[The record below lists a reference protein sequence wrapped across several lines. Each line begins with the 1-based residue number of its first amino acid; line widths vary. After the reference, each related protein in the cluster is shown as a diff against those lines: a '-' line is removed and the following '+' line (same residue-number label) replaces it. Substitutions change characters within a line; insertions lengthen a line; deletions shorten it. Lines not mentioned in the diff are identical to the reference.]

1 MENKEVSLDKMIR
14 GGVILTLSSF
24 IVKLL
29 SAIYK
34 VPFQNLTGDAG
45 FYVYQQV
52 YPLYG
57 LAVAFTLHGLPAFIS
72 KVVSEADDE
81 IELQSKMR
89 QINTWLFIIGIGM
102 FAILWGGA
110 GVIARWMGD
119 GQLASSIQT
128 VSFFYLFLP
137 FLSLIRGYFQG
148 RADMMP
154 TSLSQVTEQVVRVV
168 ILLGAAL
175 LFSKQPGSV
184 YNMGANAYHSAWLS
198 ALAATILLLIYL
210 KKQSLLNDYF
220 KAFSPKF
227 NGEMGRRLISEGGLL
242 IATSSIMILFQFID
256 SFTVYNGLIQAGL
269 TDEMAMSLKGIFDR
283 GQPLV
288 QLGLV
293 VGLGFST
300 TSLPLMRKHFIN
312 GEWREWTVSAASL
325 LKLTMILSGAA
336 TVGLVAVMPWMN
348 RTLFTDFSGTDTLQL
363 FVISVFFAS
372 LVYCLHTIL
381 LSTGKGT
388 TTFLYI
394 LVGLVFK
401 SISNQLMVK
410 SLGINGASLV
420 TVLSLMLIVI
430 LMMQLIPKEVWKIV
444 LSNKFLPK
452 FVFILVGLYAVV
464 RGLMTIL
471 EKVLVIS
478 GRFGSFFLILIGV
491 LIGVTFFVIS
501 AFKLQLLND
510 EETTQIPFLSKI
522 LDKTKRK

>member
-1 MENKEVSLDKMIR
+1 
-14 GGVILTLSSF
+14 
-24 IVKLL
+24 
-29 SAIYK
+29 
-34 VPFQNLTGDAG
+34 
-45 FYVYQQV
+45 
-52 YPLYG
+52 
-57 LAVAFTLHGLPAFIS
+57 
-72 KVVSEADDE
+72 
-81 IELQSKMR
+81 
-89 QINTWLFIIGIGM
+89 
-102 FAILWGGA
+102 
-110 GVIARWMGD
+110 
-119 GQLASSIQT
+119 
-128 VSFFYLFLP
+128 
-137 FLSLIRGYFQG
+137 
-148 RADMMP
+148 
-154 TSLSQVTEQVVRVV
+154 
-168 ILLGAAL
+168 
-175 LFSKQPGSV
+175 
-184 YNMGANAYHSAWLS
+184 
-198 ALAATILLLIYL
+198 
-210 KKQSLLNDYF
+210 
-220 KAFSPKF
+220 
-227 NGEMGRRLISEGGLL
+227 
-242 IATSSIMILFQFID
+242 
-256 SFTVYNGLIQAGL
+256 
-269 TDEMAMSLKGIFDR
+269 
-283 GQPLV
+283 
-288 QLGLV
+288 
-293 VGLGFST
+293 
-300 TSLPLMRKHFIN
+300 MRKHFIN

-388 TTFLYI
+388 TTILYI